1 MSGKSFREMVG
12 GLTYDN
18 PFGLTPEEKGQPKV
32 GDMQAFK
39 MIVKDLKVRKI
50 NFLINSFKFKI
61 DYI

>member
-39 MIVKDLKVRKI
+39 MIVKDLKVRKT
-50 NFLINSFKFKI
+50 NFFNKFI
-61 DYI
+61 